1 MAAVLLASGA
11 PAMTARFLVVWL
23 LVGLIATLVLWP
35 FRRAVGGDWAKD
47 DGPGGAE
54 AGYVRGIWLAAAI
67 AVGLSI
73 VAVG

>member
-1 MAAVLLASGA
+1 MAAVLLAFGA
-11 PAMTARFLVVWL
+11 SAMTARFLVVWL

-35 FRRAVGGDWAKD
+35 FRRPVGGAWAKD
-47 DGPGGAE
+47 DGPSGAE
-54 AGYVRGIWLAAAI
+54 VGYVRGIWLAAAI